1 MALTR
6 LSLLKSMR
14 LFFVGFICLVI
25 AQATLGH
32 PIAQMSGVRQ
42 ASFFPSDIES
52 VLESSNVRIDE
63 LTLNPPHTVTITGFY
78 RNDTLEVSADLVV
91 QEESLLLDITR
102 LMLNGVDRTLTSTRV
117 DLEGAFASGLD
128 GLIEGTVE
136 SYEIEGN
143 SIIVTY
149 AASVPTPTQL
159 PLAVVPSLS
168 AENAAILDRSVNN
181 TTNANSLAFNV
192 DSEITVERE
201 DGDIIFDIQGEGSI
215 SQISDP
221 QAVQVDLTFEVTAQQ
236 GEEWLTI
243 IIQQRIIDGML
254 YARGIVPEQAVCT
267 RWITTPF
274 STLFSTV
281 VVLLSEPNP
290 FTGFGGGL
298 LVPVD
303 SEGNVADLG
312 PLHDLFDLL
321 DFGQFASTSRIDVE
335 GSSARFRTEID
346 VLGFLDSSELV
357 SLIMLLVRLGG
368 IDVDR
373 SQAEVTAQAFQAF
386 RPVLIPELDLSI
398 YRSVDPQRELLNEIR
413 VDGEISINIPTL
425 EGALSF
431 QQTHIE
437 LGLNAQFSQIGETFT
452 VDVPEDQVIVSSL
465 DELQTIPQE
474 ELTTEECAL

>member
-1 MALTR
+1 M
-6 LSLLKSMR
+6 
-14 LFFVGFICLVI
+14 
-25 AQATLGH
+25 
-32 PIAQMSGVRQ
+32 
-42 ASFFPSDIES
+42 E
-52 VLESSNVRIDE
+52 
-63 LTLNPPHTVTITGFY
+63 VT
-78 RNDTLEVSADLVV
+78 ADLVV

-128 GLIEGTVE
+128 GLFEGTVE
-136 SYEIEGN
+136 SFELEGN

-159 PLAVVPSLS
+159 PPTVVPSLS
-168 AENAAILDRSVNN
+168 TENAAILDRSVNN

-192 DSEITVERE
+192 DSEIIVERE
-201 DGDIIFDIQGEGSI
+201 GGDIIFDIQGEGSI

-221 QAVQVDLTFEVTAQQ
+221 QTVQVDLTFEVTAQQ
-236 GEEWLTI
+236 GEESLTI

-254 YARGIVPEQAVCT
+254 YARGLVEGRTECT

-290 FTGFGGGL
+290 FTGFVGGL

-303 SEGNVADLG
+303 AQGNATDLG
-312 PLHDLFDLL
+312 PLRDLFDLL

-346 VLGFLDSSELV
+346 VLGFLDSPELI
-357 SLIMLLVRLGG
+357 SLITLLVRLGG
-368 IDVDR
+368 IDLDR
-373 SQAEVTAQAFQAF
+373 SQAEVATHAFQTF
-386 RPVLIPELDLSI
+386 RPVIVPELDLSI
-398 YRSVDPQRELLNEIR
+398 YRTIDPERQTINEIR
-413 VDGEISINIPTL
+413 IDGEVTINAPTIENTVL
-425 EGALSF
+425 F

-437 LGLNAQFSQIGETFT
+437 VTVNAQLSQIGDTFA
-452 VDVPEDQVIVSSL
+452 VEVPEEQVYVSSL
-465 DELQTIPQE
+465 DELQTMSQE
-474 ELTTEECAL
+474 DLITEECAL